1 VFVGKSDEVWFR
13 RGWKINGRGWKVGG
27 IKGSAVGQGKVG
39 EESKTL
45 AFRGRHQCGH
55 KIVWRQSQGT
65 RTKN

>member
-1 VFVGKSDEVWFR
+1 MENKR
-13 RGWKINGRGWKVGG
+13 KGWKMGG
-27 IKGSAVGQGKVG
+27 IEGLAVGQGKVG